1 MLLPSLS
8 YWGVTKEEA
17 QDMLKAWYADR
28 PEVKHW
34 QDQVRTRGA
43 L

>member
-34 QDQVRTRGA
+34 QDQVRTRS
-43 L
+43 